1 MLMTDGKTVSEI
13 LGFGNR
19 IGAIRRL
26 KDESGASLQDTK
38 AALEDADFDVEV
50 ALQLLKDR
58 GQWETPESRK
68 VQIAEHIEFLEEHK
82 QFLRERFEEEIAFAD
97 REIGRARKTLQTIQE
112 LQTRS

>member
-1 MLMTDGKTVSEI
+1 M
-13 LGFGNR
+13 
-19 IGAIRRL
+19 
-26 KDESGASLQDTK
+26 DESGASLQDAR
-38 AALEDADFDVEV
+38 AALKDADFDVEV

-82 QFLRERFEEEIAFAD
+82 QSLRERFEEDLAFVD
-97 REIGRARKTLQTIQE
+97 QMIRRARKTLQTIQE

>member
-1 MLMTDGKTVSEI
+1 MLMTEGKTVSEI

-19 IGAIRRL
+19 IEAIRRL

-68 VQIAEHIEFLEEHK
+68 VQIVQHIEFLEEHK
-82 QFLRERFEEEIAFAD
+82 QTLPERFEEEMAVTDLMI
-97 REIGRARKTLQTIQE
+97 RRARKTLQTIQE